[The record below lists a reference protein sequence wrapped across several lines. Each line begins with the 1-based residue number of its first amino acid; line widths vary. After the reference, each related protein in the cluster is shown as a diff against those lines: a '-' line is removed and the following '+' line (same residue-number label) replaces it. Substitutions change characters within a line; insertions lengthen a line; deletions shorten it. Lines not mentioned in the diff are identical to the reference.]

1 MKLISTIFLVCVF
14 VLTVSSNSVQ
24 IVNGGAALQEK
35 NPLNR
40 TDTIAL
46 PFVDEFTSGAL
57 TTQGW
62 ETGNASWHVN
72 TQNGNILPCA
82 EFQPAGALI
91 NYEETLTSPWID
103 GNSVTDCRIYVDF
116 DLRLTDALMTEK
128 ERLRVEIFSDTSWNE
143 VKEYRSTGSTDW
155 DLKHIN
161 ITVFSRRKFF
171 KLRFK
176 AMGENSNNI
185 VSWQIDN
192 INIRKVCEPPTDAWC
207 TQNDIHEDQVKIEWE
222 EPGYTIP
229 PVWRHW
235 DDGNSVT
242 GIGLTNGGT
251 FDAAIRFTPDQIIQ
265 WGSYPL
271 IIQKI
276 KIFPRDIG
284 GPIVLKIWQGE
295 EPPQL
300 IYSQPVN
307 AYNAGEWNIYD
318 IDSIFYIDHNRE
330 LWIGYEVTHDAGQLI
345 AGVDDGPC
353 NEGYGDMIS
362 YDGITWEPFS
372 SYGMNYNW
380 NIQASIGEIPAEDT
394 CFTIGY
400 NVYRDEEYLATTIET
415 NYIDLLPDNSSHC
428 YIISALYNDGE
439 SELSNETCYWVDVD
453 KIDPNEIAVTPNPAT
468 SIIYIQLVP
477 GLSKIEIIDLTG
489 RLKDTYKINP
499 LTLQLAIDASNY
511 IPGIYLL
518 RFIGNKTS
526 FEKKLV
532 IQ

>member
-1 MKLISTIFLVCVF
+1 M
-14 VLTVSSNSVQ
+14 
-24 IVNGGAALQEK
+24 
-35 NPLNR
+35 NR

-116 DLRLTDALMTEK
+116 DLRLTDALMTGK

-161 ITVFSRRKFF
+161 ITVFSRSKFF

-192 INIRKVCEPPTDAWC
+192 INIRKVCEPPTNAWC
-207 TQNDIHEDQVKIEWE
+207 NLSLLYLDQLNILWDA
-222 EPGYTIP
+222 PSLTP
-229 PVWRHW
+229 PSVWRHW
-235 DDGNSVT
+235 DDGNNFI
-242 GIGLTNGGT
+242 GIGLSGGGT
-251 FDAAIRFTPDQIIQ
+251 FNVAIRFIPDQLLQ
-265 WGSYPL
+265 WGYYPVG
-271 IIQKI
+271 IQKI
-276 KIFPRDIG
+276 KIFPYVAG
-284 GPIVLKIWQGE
+284 GPIILKIWQGE

-307 AYNAGEWNIYD
+307 AYTAGEWNTYET
-318 IDSIFYIDHNRE
+318 DSIIMIDVTRE
-330 LWIGYEVTHDAGQLI
+330 LWIGYQVTHEADQFI
-345 AGVDDGPC
+345 AGADDGPAVA
-353 NEGYGDMIS
+353 GYGDMIS
-362 YDGITWEPFS
+362 INGISWDPLSTT
-372 SYGMNYNW
+372 GMNYNW
-380 NIQASIGEIPAEDT
+380 NIQAYVGPTPPEDT

-400 NVYRDEEYLATTIET
+400 NVYRDEEYIATTIET
-415 NYIDLLPDNSSHC
+415 NYIDFLPDNSLHC
-428 YIISALYNDGE
+428 YNISALYNDGE

-468 SIIYIQLVP
+468 SIINIQLVP

-499 LTLQLAIDASNY
+499 LTLQLAIDVSNY